1 MVDSFELEEI
11 KGRIENLKDYVLN
24 QQQIVLKSFDKINKK
39 DLMQSY
45 VAIHD
50 ELQNIYE
57 EMEMWQ

>member
-11 KGRIENLKDYVLN
+11 KGRIETLKDYVLN

-50 ELQNIYE
+50 ELQNIYV
-57 EMEMWQ
+57 EMEMWE